1 MAVAVKV
8 SFKVFCVIVRLLL
21 IAWISVL
28 VPMQSIVQKGLRF
41 RNDPSIELDVKLRP
55 HGE

>member
-1 MAVAVKV
+1 
-8 SFKVFCVIVRLLL
+8 
-21 IAWISVL
+21 
-28 VPMQSIVQKGLRF
+28 MQSIVQKGLRF